1 MKKIVEQNE
10 KFYNNLKNKNRPHIG
25 SFSILFDDAYT
36 YGDLLYLTL
45 YDEVRKLNKVLI
57 FLLSNHKIIF
67 KRGYNIDKCLINSI
81 SADEKFLYVFNGY
94 NFNFLKLRLDF

>member
-57 FLLSNHKIIF
+57 FLL
-67 KRGYNIDKCLINSI
+67 R
-81 SADEKFLYVFNGY
+81 
-94 NFNFLKLRLDF
+94 